1 VFCRPCGFC
10 RVTVVQKEIRAF
22 SWTALGPIE
31 VEVIAAARVGVP
43 VESKATPAFGLEKLG

>member
-1 VFCRPCGFC
+1 M
-10 RVTVVQKEIRAF
+10 VQKEIRAF